1 MNDRNADTLSTW
13 STDLV
18 EQVIKQPVRD
28 AVREALVEQEVA
40 RTNTAATTA
49 VSGMGDESATTE
61 ADEPSD
67 ATEAAADADSAPD
80 HDGVDDEATTSS
92 RSRGLSLA
100 LLAGS
105 LVGVGY
111 ALVRRRTAQQSDDEQ
126 PTDDEQLT
134 DDEQPTDDEQTAD
147 AAEGETA
154 EQPAGD
160 DDAHTATSE
169 RERDNGPD
177 TAPDPAGD
185 GALRDTERVTPP
197 GTDATTN

>member
-1 MNDRNADTLSTW
+1 MNDRNADTPSTW

-40 RTNTAATTA
+40 RTDTAATTA
-49 VSGMGDESATTE
+49 VSGTGDESATTE

-126 PTDDEQLT
+126 PTDDEQ
-134 DDEQPTDDEQTAD
+134 TAD

-154 EQPAGD
+154 NSP
-160 DDAHTATSE
+160 
-169 RERDNGPD
+169 R
-177 TAPDPAGD
+177 
-185 GALRDTERVTPP
+185 
-197 GTDATTN
+197 ATTHTLRRPSASVTMGPTRLLTRPEMGRFAIQSA